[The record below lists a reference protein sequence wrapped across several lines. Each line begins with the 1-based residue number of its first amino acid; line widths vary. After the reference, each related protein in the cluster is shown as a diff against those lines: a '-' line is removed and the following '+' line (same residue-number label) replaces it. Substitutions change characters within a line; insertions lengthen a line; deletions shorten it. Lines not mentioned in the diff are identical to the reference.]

1 MWKPETKHV
10 NMCVC
15 VINLVINLFLFSLLM
30 VWGSGLPQSGWDVK
44 KGARSKQFGNRYSRL
59 L

>member
-1 MWKPETKHV
+1 MWKPEMKLV

-15 VINLVINLFLFSLLM
+15 VINLFKFLFSLLM